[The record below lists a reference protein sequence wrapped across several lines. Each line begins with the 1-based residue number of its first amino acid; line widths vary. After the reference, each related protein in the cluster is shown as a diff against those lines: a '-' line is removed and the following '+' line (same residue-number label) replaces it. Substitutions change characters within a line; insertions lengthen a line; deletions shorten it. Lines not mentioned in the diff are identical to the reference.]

1 MSKKSS
7 TRNIVDESKEE
18 RLVPM
23 DDDHQESS
31 KLSLSMTE
39 PGDAPSGRVSEN
51 LATAADTG
59 HKRIRL
65 LPLRVSIFRRPVKSR
80 DRTQTWKTCS
90 SKVLAFLEDS
100 REPMVDF
107 TYFVDGDAETMTNPK
122 AITKEQ
128 ISASRQQTLPLDII
142 GMPLQVKLF
151 LTREELVLTFVAGYV
166 GG

>member
-1 MSKKSS
+1 M
-7 TRNIVDESKEE
+7 DESKEE
-18 RLVPM
+18 RSVLM
-23 DDDHQESS
+23 DDNQQESS

-39 PGDAPSGRVSEN
+39 PGDAPSARASED
-51 LATAADTG
+51 LAMEVDTG
-59 HKRIRL
+59 RQHIG
-65 LPLRVSIFRRPVKSR
+65 LPSRKVSISRRPVKSR
-80 DRTQTWKTCS
+80 DRIQTWKTCS

-107 TYFVDGDAETMTNPK
+107 THFVDGDAETMTNPK

-128 ISASRQQTLPLDII
+128 TSVSRQQILPLDII

-166 GG
+166 GDYGM